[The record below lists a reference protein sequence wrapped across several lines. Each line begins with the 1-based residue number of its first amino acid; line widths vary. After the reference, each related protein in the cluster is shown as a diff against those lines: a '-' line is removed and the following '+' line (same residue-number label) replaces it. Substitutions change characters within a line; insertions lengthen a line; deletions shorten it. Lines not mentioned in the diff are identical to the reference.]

1 MPEALTSRVLS
12 EHRGDE
18 RQDAGVGWVDQVS
31 SGYHGRSSPASL
43 HSAHAVLR
51 VPLPHLRGDVHR
63 VPPHERVVGASRLP
77 GRARR
82 HGPFARRRGGDALAR
97 QGGADRSADQ
107 RRRMLRWV
115 VRLRVND
122 PTWIDRRTCSRAV
135 ALAVAGTAVLGVVL
149 WWLLVAVDGWAD
161 QARPATCLAT
171 RCFCEAVRDAPV
183 AQPANTVS
191 SFAYVLVGLWAAAA
205 IAGARRATAHSAGA
219 LIPWL
224 ALVVALVGL
233 SSAFYHAT
241 LTFLGQYFD
250 VLSMYLLGALL
261 LCGALVRM
269 GALRPPVAVVLFVAI
284 AGSLAVAQYVYPDS
298 RRVLFALV
306 LLPGILLEVRPGTS
320 GLPWGD
326 PRRVPL
332 STGIGL
338 LVVAYGLWVLDDRG
352 VLCWPDSLLQG
363 HAAWHTLTAVSAL
376 MLVLHYGATRGGA
389 PRVQHI
395 TRDQRRP

>member
-1 MPEALTSRVLS
+1 
-12 EHRGDE
+12 
-18 RQDAGVGWVDQVS
+18 
-31 SGYHGRSSPASL
+31 
-43 HSAHAVLR
+43 
-51 VPLPHLRGDVHR
+51 
-63 VPPHERVVGASRLP
+63 
-77 GRARR
+77 
-82 HGPFARRRGGDALAR
+82 
-97 QGGADRSADQ
+97 
-107 RRRMLRWV
+107 MLRRV
-115 VRLRVND
+115 VRLRVNE
-122 PTWIDRRTCSRAV
+122 PTWIDRRTMSRAV
-135 ALAVAGTAVLGVVL
+135 ALAVVGTAVLGALL

-191 SFAYVLVGLWAAAA
+191 SLAYVLVGLWAAAA
-205 IAGARRATAHSAGA
+205 AAGARRATARSAGA

-269 GALRPPVAVVLFVAI
+269 GALRPPAAVVLFVAI
-284 AGSLAVAQYVYPDS
+284 AGSLAVAQYAYPES

-306 LLPGILLEVRPGTS
+306 LLPGILLEARPGTS
-320 GLPWGD
+320 GLPWRD

-332 STGIGL
+332 WTGIGL
-338 LVVAYGLWVLDDRG
+338 LVVAYGLWVLDDRE
-352 VLCWPDSLLQG
+352 VLCWPPLVDDDTAARLARAPATPQWDALYFGNLNTPNNVDAVVWWVGQVLPLLPGPELRFAVAGSRPSATVREIVSRDSRVTLLADPPDLAERV
-363 HAAWHTLTAVSAL
+363 AAARTLVISRTPAPRTRMSAL
-376 MLVLHYGATRGGA
+376 PAPMVPSMPSCASRTPPGALAACVSRLWTGCSKS
-389 PRVQHI
+389 
-395 TRDQRRP
+395 TSMSM

>member
-1 MPEALTSRVLS
+1 
-12 EHRGDE
+12 
-18 RQDAGVGWVDQVS
+18 
-31 SGYHGRSSPASL
+31 
-43 HSAHAVLR
+43 
-51 VPLPHLRGDVHR
+51 
-63 VPPHERVVGASRLP
+63 
-77 GRARR
+77 
-82 HGPFARRRGGDALAR
+82 
-97 QGGADRSADQ
+97 
-107 RRRMLRWV
+107 MLRRV
-115 VRLRVND
+115 VRLRVNE
-122 PTWIDRRTCSRAV
+122 PTWIDRRTISRAV
-135 ALAVAGTAVLGVVL
+135 ALAVAGTAVLGALL

-161 QARPATCLAT
+161 QARPATCVAT

-205 IAGARRATAHSAGA
+205 VAGARRATARSAGA

-241 LTFLGQYFD
+241 LTFVGQYFD

-269 GALRPPVAVVLFVAI
+269 GALRPPAAVALFVAI
-284 AGSLAVAQYVYPDS
+284 AGSLAIAQYAYPES

-320 GLPWGD
+320 GLPWRD

-338 LVVAYGLWVLDDRG
+338 LVVAYGLWVLDDQG

-376 MLVLHYGATRGGA
+376 MLVLHYGTTRGGA
-389 PRVQHI
+389 PRGGP
-395 TRDQRRP
+395 R

>member
-1 MPEALTSRVLS
+1 
-12 EHRGDE
+12 
-18 RQDAGVGWVDQVS
+18 
-31 SGYHGRSSPASL
+31 
-43 HSAHAVLR
+43 
-51 VPLPHLRGDVHR
+51 
-63 VPPHERVVGASRLP
+63 
-77 GRARR
+77 
-82 HGPFARRRGGDALAR
+82 
-97 QGGADRSADQ
+97 
-107 RRRMLRWV
+107 MLRRV
-115 VRLRVND
+115 VRLRVNE
-122 PTWIDRRTCSRAV
+122 PTWIDRRTNSRAV
-135 ALAVAGTAVLGVVL
+135 ALAVAGTAVLGAL
-149 WWLLVAVDGWAD
+149 LRWLLVAVDGWAD

-171 RCFCEAVRDAPV
+171 RCFCEALRDAPV

-191 SFAYVLVGLWAAAA
+191 SLAYLLVGLWAAAA
-205 IAGARRATAHSAGA
+205 AAGARRATAYSAGT

-269 GALRPPVAVVLFVAI
+269 GALRPPAAVALFVAI
-284 AGSLAVAQYVYPDS
+284 AGSLAVAQYAYPDS

-320 GLPWGD
+320 GLPWRD

-352 VLCWPDSLLQG
+352 VLCRPDSLLQG

-376 MLVLHYGATRGGA
+376 MLVLHYGATRGGV
-389 PRVQHI
+389 PRGGP
-395 TRDQRRP
+395 R